1 MTTPRTVII
10 TGGSKGMGRDIA
22 RAFHRSGDDV
32 IVASRSDNGFAREF
46 PERMHF
52 VACDV
57 RRPDDLHTLVRDAA
71 KSGCIVQVSMSLNC
85 KDGVI
90 LFRIL

>member
-1 MTTPRTVII
+1 
-10 TGGSKGMGRDIA
+10 MGRDIA
-22 RAFHRSGDDV
+22 RAFHRNGDDV

-57 RRPDDLHTLVRDAA
+57 RRPDDLHTLVRDRRKIRSHRCVYQQFRLFGMAA
-71 KSGCIVQVSMSLNC
+71 S
-85 KDGVI
+85 
-90 LFRIL
+90 